1 MIEITSDEIIGVS
14 QLVRNFSHY
23 LDQLKE
29 HKASKFLL
37 SRQSGLEAV
46 LLPLKDYEH
55 LLDVQEQLDRL
66 FLFRELKSREKQD
79 SGKRISRDKLKRKY
93 GLED

>member
-1 MIEITSDEIIGVS
+1 MEITSDEVVGVS

-23 LDQLKE
+23 LDQLKG
-29 HKASKFLL
+29 HKVSKLLL

-46 LLPLKDYEH
+46 LLSLKDYEH
-55 LLDVQEQLDRL
+55 LLDVQEQLDQLIL
-66 FLFRELKSREKQD
+66 FWELKSREQHD

-93 GLED
+93 GLKD

>member
-1 MIEITSDEIIGVS
+1 MEITSDEVIGVS
-14 QLVRNFSHY
+14 QLIRNFSHY
-23 LDQLKE
+23 MDQLKE
-29 HKASKFLL
+29 HKVSKLLL

-55 LLDVQEQLDRL
+55 LLDVQEQLDHL
-66 FLFRELKSREKQD
+66 ILFRELKSRKQHD
-79 SGKRISRDKLKRKY
+79 SGKRIPRDKLKRKY